1 MKNLKKIFSFFVI
14 SVLAL
19 VAFPSCSG
27 EKTPQSRLDIIG
39 EMTNVLA
46 SVHDSASADVAA
58 EKIATLVASLE
69 KFPETPAENV
79 ETAQATVGSFAVQG
93 MRLGKENYFGSE
105 KLKNALEGKSQTPEQ
120 ETPRAQ

>member
-1 MKNLKKIFSFFVI
+1 MKNLKKIFSFFAI

-79 ETAQATVGSFAVQG
+79 EIAQATVGSFAVQG

-105 KLKNALEGKSQTPEQ
+105 KLKNALEGKSQTHEQ